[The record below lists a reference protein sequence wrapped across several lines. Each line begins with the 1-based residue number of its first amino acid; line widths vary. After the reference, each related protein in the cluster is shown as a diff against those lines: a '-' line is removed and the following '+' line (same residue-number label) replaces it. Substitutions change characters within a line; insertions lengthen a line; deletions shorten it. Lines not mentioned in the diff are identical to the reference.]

1 MSHPNQLANLL
12 SVLVL
17 SFGLAASSTFAAEP
31 AVHGH
36 ERDGASATLT
46 LDAGKKWPSDV
57 PLRKAMSKIRSAM
70 TRSWHAIEKDKFT
83 AAQYD
88 ALAKTI
94 QGEVGYM
101 VSNCKL
107 EPKADEQLHLII
119 ADMLEGVEAMQ
130 GKVKDATRHDGAARV
145 MDALENYGT
154 FFDDR
159 SWKPVKH

>member
-1 MSHPNQLANLL
+1 MLHPKQFANLL
-12 SVLVL
+12 SMAVL
-17 SFGLAASSTFAAEP
+17 SFGLAAAYSFAAEP
-31 AVHGH
+31 VSHGH
-36 ERDGASATLT
+36 GHDGASANLT
-46 LDAGKKWPSDV
+46 LDAGKKWPSDA

-70 TRSWHAIEKDKFT
+70 TLSLHTIEKDRFS
-83 AAQYD
+83 AVQYD

-130 GKVKDATRHDGAARV
+130 GKVTNATRHDGAARV
-145 MDALENYGT
+145 MRALENYGT

-159 SWKPVKH
+159 GWKPVKR